1 MLETDNEL
9 VVEGLI
15 NYKNNGSNP
24 DKKEKSNNGKNEK
37 DKQSDD
43 NDKKD
48 KSDSGKTESDKQ
60 SDDKDNRKKIEIN
73 KQEIFAIY
81 VIVVVIITMLIFLI
95 NIRGFIIPAVGK
107 DWFLPVFLISISFIL
122 ITILVVG
129 YQNHIKIEDDSLRL
143 FLVFFFI
150 VQSVI
155 LLIIISQFFT
165 HGNTRAPALL
175 SGLLSIMI
183 LIWFL
188 LSYKSKV
195 RYLLLIYS
203 FLMLAFAFLL
213 LRTKKI
219 VE

>member
-1 MLETDNEL
+1 MIETDTGIAI
-9 VVEGLI
+9 EGI
-15 NYKNNGSNP
+15 VNYKGNVSNLEKNN
-24 DKKEKSNNGKNEK
+24 NNDE
-37 DKQSDD
+37 
-43 NDKKD
+43 KKD
-48 KSDSGKTESDKQ
+48 SEKEIENKP
-60 SDDKDNRKKIEIN
+60 KKEIN
-73 KQEIFAIY
+73 KPETFVIY
-81 VIVVVIITMLIFLI
+81 IILIVIITMLIFLI

-129 YQNHIKIEDDSLRL
+129 YQNHIKIENESLRL

-150 VQSVI
+150 AQSII

-188 LSYKSKV
+188 LSHKSKV

-203 FLMLAFAFLL
+203 FLMIAFAFLL
-213 LRTKKI
+213 LRTRKI